1 MIEIP
6 VSIGELF
13 DKITIL
19 QIKQEKIKSLNKL
32 ENVKKELN
40 LLTQKSNY
48 FDTNKIQNEY
58 DELKKVNLILWE
70 VEDKIRKKENQNSF
84 DDDFIQMARTVYIE
98 NDKRAALK
106 RRINKILNSDL
117 IEEKEYE

>member
-32 ENVKKELN
+32 QNVKKELE
-40 LLTQKSNY
+40 LLTQKSNC
-48 FDTNKIQNEY
+48 FDINKIQNEY
-58 DELKKVNLILWE
+58 DELKKVNLILWD
-70 VEDKIRKKENQNSF
+70 VEDKIRKKENQNCF
-84 DDDFIQMARTVYIE
+84 DDEFIELARTVYIE

-106 RRINKILNSDL
+106 RRINEILNSDL
-117 IEEKEYE
+117 IEEKEY

>member
-1 MIEIP
+1 MIKIY

-32 ENVKKELN
+32 QNVKKELE
-40 LLTQKSNY
+40 LLTQKSNC
-48 FDTNKIQNEY
+48 FDINKIQNQY

-70 VEDKIRKKENQNSF
+70 VEDKIRKKENENCF
-84 DDDFIQMARTVYIE
+84 DDEFIELARTVYIE

-106 RRINKILNSDL
+106 RRINEILNSDL
-117 IEEKEYE
+117 IEEKEY

>member
-1 MIEIP
+1 MIDIP

-19 QIKQEKIKSLNKL
+19 QIKQEKIKSLDKL
-32 ENVKKELN
+32 SNVKKELE
-40 LLTQKSNY
+40 LLLQKSNC
-48 FDTNKIQNEY
+48 FDINKIQNEY

-84 DDDFIQMARTVYIE
+84 DDDFIQLARTVYIE

-106 RRINKILNSDL
+106 RRINEILNSEL
-117 IEEKEYE
+117 IEEKEY

>member
-1 MIEIP
+1 MIEIS

-19 QIKQEKIKSLNKL
+19 QIKQEKIKSLDKL
-32 ENVKKELN
+32 SNVKKELE
-40 LLTQKSNY
+40 LLIQKCNC
-48 FDTNKIQNEY
+48 FDINKIQNEY
-58 DELKKVNLILWE
+58 DELKKINLILWE

-84 DDDFIQMARTVYIE
+84 DDEFIRLARTVYIE

-106 RRINKILNSDL
+106 RRINEILNSDL
-117 IEEKEYE
+117 IEEKEY